1 MEDVTIPTSLILTK
15 LGFISFPGLIT
26 FLNLEVFMAE
36 AAEVIKLIRREGPK
50 GISIVKCKLLEGKKK
65 NKILERTT
73 VGKIKAGDIVYLKE
87 MEMEGAYT

>member
-50 GISIVKCKLLEGKKK
+50 GISIVKCKLL
-65 NKILERTT
+65 
-73 VGKIKAGDIVYLKE
+73 ALKE
-87 MEMEGAYT
+87 LILMKINKGVNSALEELKREKKEETVKREI